1 MINPLPRAH
10 LSEKTRALGGRG
22 IAMPIAERRR
32 RKRRRRNIAMPIAG
46 RRRIAMAIAWGR
58 RRRRRRRR
66 RKRSGGGSD
75 GDRLT
80 TTNDGD
86 DRNSP
91 RTPELEAM
99 GARTAPSSSS
109 RLV

>member
-1 MINPLPRAH
+1 
-10 LSEKTRALGGRG
+10 
-22 IAMPIAERRR
+22 
-32 RKRRRRNIAMPIAG
+32 
-46 RRRIAMAIAWGR
+46 MAIAWG
-58 RRRRRRRR
+58 RRRRRR

-86 DRNSP
+86 DDDGRNSP